1 MASNAS
7 GQCTEFANKIKIQST
22 TGEPLSLREVRV
34 YSGEVNVAIGGNA
47 TQSSDLNDD
56 SGASKAVDNKWR
68 SKATTSD
75 DDCAPWWQVDLGNST
90 AINKVVLVNYAKS
103 CNLSYAAI
111 SLLDGD
117 GEYKAAKVLQ
127 STCNKGWAVRKF
139 EIDCPT
145 TSPMKAKTAAPSAA
159 PITSAPTTA
168 PTKAPTTAPT
178 VMPLVFKPFTNV
190 ADPGMCLSLQNGFT
204 EDGTKI
210 WVYPCTAE
218 EPAQQWVYDAEGR
231 IRNKKDPTK
240 CITSPAYISFAGSL
254 VLETCSDKAEQVW
267 TDTQGVGAI
276 KRIDSKGRFGS
287 VSVTKGYCGG
297 ALENQ
302 AHFLPDL
309 DTHPTSQ
316 PPDGCVYHHSS

>member
-1 MASNAS
+1 MKFSSIAVILFSALASNAS

-47 TQSSDLNDD
+47 TQSSDLNND

-68 SKATTSD
+68 SKATTSE

-90 AINKVVLVNYAKS
+90 AINKVVLVNYDKS
-103 CNLSYAAI
+103 CDLSYAAI

-145 TSPMKAKTAAPSAA
+145 TSPTKATTADPTAA

-168 PTKAPTTAPT
+168 PTKAPTAAPTKAPTAAPITSAPRTAPT
-178 VMPLVFKPFTNV
+178 KAPTTAPAVMPLVFKQFFNV
-190 ADPGMCLSLQNGFT
+190 ANPGMCLGLQSGFT
-204 EDGTKI
+204 EDGTNI

-218 EPAQQWVYDAEGR
+218 VLKGPV
-231 IRNKKDPTK
+231 NPP
-240 CITSPAYISFAGSL
+240 SP
-254 VLETCSDKAEQVW
+254 EDKADI
-267 TDTQGVGAI
+267 TA
-276 KRIDSKGRFGS
+276 
-287 VSVTKGYCGG
+287 
-297 ALENQ
+297 
-302 AHFLPDL
+302 
-309 DTHPTSQ
+309 
-316 PPDGCVYHHSS
+316 